1 MNSRSNSKNKV
12 DSKTGL
18 PELLKLFSYISPYK
32 KKFYLAF
39 CCLFITASL
48 ALAFPYLMG
57 SLLGGA
63 MSTGERVADSG
74 FVSENIN
81 KVTQLL
87 ILVLGV
93 QAFIAYWRIRWFAY
107 AGESA
112 LADIRKETFGK

>member
-1 MNSRSNSKNKV
+1 
-12 DSKTGL
+12 
-18 PELLKLFSYISPYK
+18 
-32 KKFYLAF
+32 
-39 CCLFITASL
+39 
-48 ALAFPYLMG
+48 MG

-63 MSTGERVADSG
+63 MSAGESVADSD

-81 KVTQLL
+81 KVTKLL

-112 LADIRKETFGK
+112 LADIRKETFDREHYTRNFNNTRKQETVIDKTNIINF

>member
-1 MNSRSNSKNKV
+1 MNSRSNSKNRV

-63 MSTGERVADSG
+63 MSAELVAVVMHDKDGSINEYRY
-74 FVSENIN
+74 SE
-81 KVTQLL
+81 VMQ
-87 ILVLGV
+87 
-93 QAFIAYWRIRWFAY
+93 
-107 AGESA
+107 ES
-112 LADIRKETFGK
+112 